1 MKKPSK
7 NAMVKIPLEDF
18 QRACTI
24 VAEMDSLIKD
34 NVQDKMN
41 MLLMSS
47 TYENLS
53 TAAGILSGYLPDK
66 TAGLTVSRDK
76 TRQSIR
82 TAYAHLEAAKTNT
95 RDESTAQAACLQLQA
110 CLFTILNARYIDNKF
125 QESVENIMAAATCG
139 LEIVNGLIDA
149 GPESL
154 DLDYLSDAGQKLT
167 EERMELIKNT
177 LSALLPR
184 TEIKNQNPEVNA

>member
-7 NAMVKIPLEDF
+7 NAMVKIPLENF

-47 TYENLS
+47 TYENLG
-53 TAAGILSGYLPDK
+53 TAAGILSGYLPDG
-66 TAGLTVSRDK
+66 TAGLTVSQEK

-82 TAYAHLEAAKTNT
+82 TAYAHLEAAKANT
-95 RDESTAQAACLQLQA
+95 RDESTAQTACLQLQA

-139 LEIVNGLIDA
+139 LEIINGLIDA

-154 DLDYLSDAGQKLT
+154 DPDYLSDAGQKLT
-167 EERMELIKNT
+167 EERMDLVKQT
-177 LSALLPR
+177 LSSLLPR
-184 TEIKNQNPEVNA
+184 TEIKNHDPEVNE

>member
-7 NAMVKIPLEDF
+7 NAMVKIPLENF

-47 TYENLS
+47 TYENLG
-53 TAAGILSGYLPDK
+53 TAAGILSGYLPDG
-66 TAGLTVSRDK
+66 TAGLTVAQEK

-82 TAYAHLEAAKTNT
+82 TAYAHLEAAKANT
-95 RDESTAQAACLQLQA
+95 RDESTAQTACLQLQA

-139 LEIVNGLIDA
+139 LEIINGLIDA

-154 DLDYLSDAGQKLT
+154 DPDYLSDAGQKLT
-167 EERMELIKNT
+167 EERMDLVKQT
-177 LSALLPR
+177 LSSLLPR
-184 TEIKNQNPEVNA
+184 TEIKNHDPEVNE